1 VRACRFPSG
10 TTDGGQRRVV
20 IIVAA
25 MGLLVHF
32 LIIGPI
38 LDAPPIN
45 QLLAT
50 GGLLFLLQSFATLL
64 LGTKFI
70 GAANTIYGILL
81 IVFTIFM
88 PVGIWGFVVR
98 CWERRA
104 AAQRARAT
112 GATSAQGAGA
122 SAR

>member
-1 VRACRFPSG
+1 M
-10 TTDGGQRRVV
+10 

-81 IVFTIFM
+81 IVLTIFM
-88 PVGIWGFVVR
+88 PTGIWGLAA
-98 CWERRA
+98 CWEKKRPAPKTGLRGPTA
-104 AAQRARAT
+104 A
-112 GATSAQGAGA
+112 
-122 SAR
+122 